1 MGYMVHNGKRLIFL
15 THRCPIEYLCLSL
28 HRLIL
33 NFIDMVQNVFT
44 FCKAIEKRDNAVAL
58 DFSEEI
64 TKLNKEGWVVKQ
76 ISTTSFKFDSCEY
89 YAISVLAEKAV

>member
-1 MGYMVHNGKRLIFL
+1 
-15 THRCPIEYLCLSL
+15 
-28 HRLIL
+28 
-33 NFIDMVQNVFT
+33 MVQNVFT

-64 TKLNKEGWVVKQ
+64 TKLNEDDWIVKQ
-76 ISTTSFKFDSCEY
+76 ISATSFVKGSSEY

>member
-1 MGYMVHNGKRLIFL
+1 
-15 THRCPIEYLCLSL
+15 
-28 HRLIL
+28 
-33 NFIDMVQNVFT
+33 MVQNVFT

-76 ISTTSFKFDSCEY
+76 ISATSFVKGSREY